1 MKCFSSIKY
10 LITGSKFKLD
20 LIRAN
25 NVYKKPQA
33 LFNIC
38 SRFFSNEINP
48 SITNDEEQIPS
59 KPVKKKEKTPEKS
72 KTNVLIH
79 LENDANFQ
87 EIKDQ
92 IPEKLF
98 KYRRVAP
105 EGLYLINKDTAYD
118 ILFAILPY
126 LQTSSAGESSLIEV
140 NPGLG
145 LLTDL
150 LLNNWSRE
158 ITLYEP
164 NTQFVK
170 ALNAL
175 NEVHRNRINLY
186 YTSFYDVWKLS
197 YQDKHTSSKKVA
209 ALLGDLPQIPWGKD
223 FCSTIIGIAPSNSF
237 LNHLI
242 TSLVFQHSL
251 MMWGR
256 HQFFLVITPR
266 QYIHY
271 TCNGNTGYMFYR
283 ASSIMFQILFKF
295 KFLCKVP
302 RKSFLPWV
310 QTFLTSTT

>member
-48 SITNDEEQIPS
+48 SITNDEEQIPL
-59 KPVKKKEKTPEKS
+59 KPVKKKKKTPEKS

-170 ALNAL
+170 ALN
-175 NEVHRNRINLY
+175 VIVK
-186 YTSFYDVWKLS
+186 DV
-197 YQDKHTSSKKVA
+197 
-209 ALLGDLPQIPWGKD
+209 
-223 FCSTIIGIAPSNSF
+223 
-237 LNHLI
+237 
-242 TSLVFQHSL
+242 
-251 MMWGR
+251 
-256 HQFFLVITPR
+256 
-266 QYIHY
+266 
-271 TCNGNTGYMFYR
+271 
-283 ASSIMFQILFKF
+283 
-295 KFLCKVP
+295 
-302 RKSFLPWV
+302 
-310 QTFLTSTT
+310 